1 MKQHLQ
7 MLQEAATAYSS
18 QNDNVNELSAEQQNR
33 LQESLQQ
40 ANDGRTL
47 SNGKVKQK
55 INEWLSK

>member
-40 ANDGRTL
+40 ANDCRTL

>member
-18 QNDNVNELSAEQQNR
+18 QNDNVNELSADQQNR

-47 SNGKVKQK
+47 SNGEVKQK

>member
-18 QNDNVNELSAEQQNR
+18 QNDNVNELSADQQNR

-47 SNGKVKQK
+47 SNEEVKQK

>member
-1 MKQHLQ
+1 VKQLCRCYKK
-7 MLQEAATAYSS
+7 LLLTYSS
-18 QNDNVNELSAEQQNR
+18 QNDNVNELNADQQNR

-47 SNGKVKQK
+47 SNEEVKQK